1 MEWNGM
7 ECNVFMY
14 VCMFPLYTWHFSIS
28 SLFLNRQDIECFGW
42 LIHVNPQSCLWNPIF
57 FGYLPGPLLGSI
69 IFTDSRII
77 WVHSSPSYCERRL
90 ETTSV
95 SHVNTFKKMLGS
107 APLLGVGKGRAAD
120 LRFIESVGRTIA
132 QYANRSKIF
141 GINMYKWCR
150 MMPLR
155 VSKFLNYEYRRC
167 RHGLANLLDIW
178 HSCVAWCFTRLLNLL
193 ACGPW
198 EACWVQATTMRAYG
212 AGIVYI

>member
-1 MEWNGM
+1 MSKGVENCQ
-7 ECNVFMY
+7 EAIICIFLLS
-14 VCMFPLYTWHFSIS
+14 VCMYPLYTWHFSM
-28 SLFLNRQDIECFGW
+28 FECFGW

-90 ETTSV
+90 ETKSV

-107 APLLGVGKGRAAD
+107 TPLLGVGKGRAAD

-141 GINMYKWCR
+141 GINMYKWRR
-150 MMPLR
+150 MMTLG
-155 VSKFLNYEYRRC
+155 VFKFL
-167 RHGLANLLDIW
+167 
-178 HSCVAWCFTRLLNLL
+178 S
-193 ACGPW
+193 
-198 EACWVQATTMRAYG
+198 
-212 AGIVYI
+212 

>member
-1 MEWNGM
+1 MEWNVM
-7 ECNVFMY
+7 YLCMCVCMY
-14 VCMFPLYTWHFSIS
+14 VCFCFHCTLDTFQFQVCFSIGRM
-28 SLFLNRQDIECFGW
+28 FECFGW

-57 FGYLPGPLLGSI
+57 FGYLPGPLSGSI

-107 APLLGVGKGRAAD
+107 TPLLGVGKGRAAD

-150 MMPLR
+150 MTPRGFQVSELR
-155 VSKFLNYEYRRC
+155 V
-167 RHGLANLLDIW
+167 
-178 HSCVAWCFTRLLNLL
+178 
-193 ACGPW
+193 
-198 EACWVQATTMRAYG
+198 
-212 AGIVYI
+212 